1 MAIKTKDTI
10 THVDPATLVR
20 NKQVRRDRNEGADK
34 ELAASIKRSGVLMP
48 VRVRMVSGK
57 LHVIDGHRRTEAA
70 IAAGV
75 KSIPVYVSDT
85 PDAEIT
91 LQQLVMNIQRDD
103 LSLADTSRAVRELHE
118 GPGGGLA
125 SYTAERLGK
134 SAGWVSKMLLV
145 AGGEGVKPGE
155 IARKLVQTDKIGDL
169 ESAYLLCKLEE
180 KNPAAAKAVADN
192 IANETRASIK
202 RALQNAKKAKP
213 EAADGGE
220 EEQDAT
226 PMWKW
231 LAKVAKSATVSARD
245 LPLQEQAIAMIAE
258 QLAE

>member
-1 MAIKTKDTI
+1 
-10 THVDPATLVR
+10 
-20 NKQVRRDRNEGADK
+20 VRRDRNEGADK

-245 LPLQEQAIAMIAE
+245 LPLQEQAIVMIAE